1 LLNWQLGA
9 GIAAEHSKLAN
20 GVHLLA
26 VRLPSTRRQVL
37 YAQLAIGSRFETTET
52 NGLSHFLEHM
62 MFRGTP
68 NLPTSHDVALVFEQW
83 GGMLAASTAAD
94 VGDWCVGV
102 PAENFQHILRPFGE
116 VLTSPLFG
124 GIEVERGIVREE
136 ILETLDENGN
146 CVEPEDL
153 IRQVTFG
160 SHPLGMPITGSVQR
174 VESFTET
181 QLRRHH
187 QRFYAGGA
195 FTAVSV
201 GSLPPDQVLRQ
212 LEPVFGTLPSGQAP
226 AVEAPPEQTERRFHV
241 VRHRASQTQVRV
253 AFRAPGCFS
262 TEEPAM
268 DLLMRI
274 LDDGMATRLYH
285 RICDQLGLCYDVSG
299 DYECYLD
306 SGLIELSAET
316 GHERA
321 EAVLL
326 ELLTLIR
333 RLRDEPIPSHE
344 LVRAQSRFRWQME
357 AAIDSPGELAEYL
370 ALESR
375 SANPRAPAERIAEIT
390 SLSSADLQNVARRWF
405 RAENLN
411 VVVVGN
417 QSKAA
422 QRKLQAL
429 VDAFV

>member
-1 LLNWQLGA
+1 MNNWQLGA
-9 GIAAEHSKLAN
+9 GISAEHTRLTN
-20 GVHLLA
+20 GVNLLA
-26 VRLPSTRRQVL
+26 VRLPNTRRQVL
-37 YAQLAIGSRFETTET
+37 YAQLAVGSRFETAAT

-68 NLPTSHDVALVFEQW
+68 TFPTSHDVALVFEQW

-102 PAENFQHILRPFGE
+102 PAGNFEHILRPFGE
-116 VLTSPLFG
+116 VLTSPLFR

-136 ILETLDENGN
+136 ILETLDESGN

-160 SHPLGMPITGSVQR
+160 SHALGMPITGSVKQ
-174 VESFTET
+174 VESFTEA
-181 QLRRHH
+181 QLRQHH
-187 QRFYAGGA
+187 AQFYAGGA
-195 FTAVSV
+195 FTAVTV
-201 GSLPPDQVLRQ
+201 GSLPTGQVLSQ
-212 LEPVFGTLPSGQAP
+212 LESVFGALPRGQAP
-226 AVEAPPEQTERRFHV
+226 SAAPPPEQTERRFQV
-241 VRHRASQTQVRV
+241 VSHRASQTQVRV

-262 TEEPAM
+262 SEEPAM

-299 DYECYLD
+299 DYESYLD
-306 SGLIELSAET
+306 AGLIELSAET
-316 GHERA
+316 GHERTG
-321 EAVLL
+321 AVLD
-326 ELLTLIR
+326 ELLKLIQH
-333 RLRDEPIPSHE
+333 LKQEPIPQDE
-344 LVRAQSRFRWQME
+344 LLRAQSRFRWQME
-357 AAIDSPGELAEYL
+357 AALDSPGELAEYL

-375 SANPRAPAERIAEIT
+375 SENPRTPAERIAQIT
-390 SLSSADLQNVARRWF
+390 SLTSEDLQRVAQRWF

-411 VVVVGN
+411 VVIIGN

-429 VDAFV
+429 VDAFA

>member
-1 LLNWQLGA
+1 MINWQLGP
-9 GIAAEHSKLAN
+9 GIAAEHTRLSN
-20 GVHLLA
+20 GVNLLA
-26 VRLPSTRRQVL
+26 VCLPNTRRQVL
-37 YAQLAIGSRFETTET
+37 YSLLAVGSRFESATT

-68 NLPTSHDVALVFEQW
+68 SFPTSHDVALAFEQW

-102 PAENFQHILRPFGE
+102 PAGNFEHVLQPFGE
-116 VLTSPLFG
+116 VITSPLFN

-136 ILETLDENGN
+136 ILETLDEKGN

-153 IRQVTFG
+153 IRQVMFG
-160 SHPLGMPITGSVQR
+160 EHPLGMPITGSVRQ
-174 VESFTET
+174 VESFTEAE
-181 QLRRHH
+181 LRRHH
-187 QRFYAGGA
+187 AQFYAGGA
-195 FTAVSV
+195 FTTVSV
-201 GSLPPDQVLRQ
+201 GSLPPDRVLKR
-212 LEPVFGTLPSGQAP
+212 LETVFASLPSGTAP
-226 AVEAPPEQTERRFHV
+226 SAAPPPAQTARRFRMV
-241 VRHRASQTQVRV
+241 NHRASQSQVRV

-262 TEEPAM
+262 PEEPAM

-299 DYECYLD
+299 DYECYVD

-316 GHERA
+316 GHERTA
-321 EAVLL
+321 AVIE
-326 ELLTLIR
+326 ELLALIS
-333 RLRDEPIPSHE
+333 RLKHEPIPADE
-344 LVRAQSRFRWQME
+344 LQRAQSRFRWQME
-357 AAIDSPGELAEYL
+357 SALDSPGELAEYL

-375 SANPRAPAERIAEIT
+375 SSNPRTPAERTAQMTALGPE
-390 SLSSADLQNVARRWF
+390 DLQRVAQQWF
-405 RAENLN
+405 RPEHLN